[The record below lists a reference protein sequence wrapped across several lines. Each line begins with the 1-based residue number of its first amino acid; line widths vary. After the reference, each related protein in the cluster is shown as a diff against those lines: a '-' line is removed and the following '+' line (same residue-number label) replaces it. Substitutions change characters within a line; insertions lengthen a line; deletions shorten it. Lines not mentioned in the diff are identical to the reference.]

1 MTKLFIVGDE
11 RVSLTK
17 EVERLVTL
25 FEKTGSIHVE
35 IPTLLQSDLLL
46 DLYGEELNSRTYI
59 LSDPVKGNLMLRPDF
74 TVPIVQTY
82 IKSNKEKA
90 QYCYSGKV
98 WRKQDHLSSRPT
110 EYLQVGIECFGGNNI
125 AKEDAK
131 LFSII
136 NKAVGLTHLKI
147 VTGDLGV
154 LRSAINGLEI
164 NSRCKRALLRQLW
177 RPKRFLQVLKYFS
190 NSTSYLN
197 DEKRHIIDLLNSGK
211 LMKKLNIYNPI
222 IGLRTKKDII
232 DRVSELSNDIEYN
245 QLKSSDVNL
254 LENLLKISC
263 SLNEASKNIKNLTY
277 SHEYLKRSAILLEN
291 RLDYL
296 AQLEIDVKKIDF
308 EVSFGRTSMEY
319 YDGFVFEMGPINKVS
334 SIPFAQ
340 GGRYNELTR
349 ILSDLEGHEK
359 SPCSVGAIIRPEIL
373 HAFKLNEGIL

>member
-59 LSDPVKGNLMLRPDF
+59 LTDPVKGNLMLRPDF
-74 TVPIVQTY
+74 TVPIVQKY

-177 RPKRFLQVLKYFS
+177 RPKRF
-190 NSTSYLN
+190 
-197 DEKRHIIDLLNSGK
+197 
-211 LMKKLNIYNPI
+211 
-222 IGLRTKKDII
+222 
-232 DRVSELSNDIEYN
+232 
-245 QLKSSDVNL
+245 
-254 LENLLKISC
+254 
-263 SLNEASKNIKNLTY
+263 
-277 SHEYLKRSAILLEN
+277 
-291 RLDYL
+291 
-296 AQLEIDVKKIDF
+296 
-308 EVSFGRTSMEY
+308 
-319 YDGFVFEMGPINKVS
+319 
-334 SIPFAQ
+334 
-340 GGRYNELTR
+340 
-349 ILSDLEGHEK
+349 
-359 SPCSVGAIIRPEIL
+359 
-373 HAFKLNEGIL
+373 FKFF

>member
-1 MTKLFIVGDE
+1 MTKVSKVGDE
-11 RVSLTK
+11 RVSLKK
-17 EVERLVTL
+17 ELERLVNL
-25 FEKTGSIHVE
+25 FEKTGSTYVE

-74 TVPIVQTY
+74 TVPIVQMH
-82 IKSNKEKA
+82 IKSKEEKA

-98 WRKQDHLSSRPT
+98 WRKQDHSSSRPT

-136 NKAVGLTHLKI
+136 NKAVELNHLKV
-147 VTGDLGV
+147 VTGDLGI

-164 NSRCKRALLRQLW
+164 NSRCKKALLRQLW

-197 DEKRHIIDLLNSGK
+197 NEKRNIIDLLNAGK
-211 LMKKLNIYNPI
+211 LMEKLNSYNPI

-245 QLKSSDVNL
+245 QLKGSDVDL

-263 SLNEASKNIKNLTY
+263 SLKEASKNIKKLTY
-277 SHEYLKRSAILLEN
+277 SHEYLKQAAILLED
-291 RLDYL
+291 RLDCL
-296 AQLEIDVKKIDF
+296 AQLDIDVKKIDF

-319 YDGFVFEMGPINKVS
+319 YDGFVFEMGHINKDD

-340 GGRYNELTR
+340 GGRYNELTK
-349 ILSDLEGHEK
+349 ILSHLEGHK
-359 SPCSVGAIIRPEIL
+359 KFPSSVGGIIRPEIL
-373 HAFKLNEGIL
+373 HTFKLSEGIL

>member
-1 MTKLFIVGDE
+1 MTKLSLVGHE
-11 RVSLTK
+11 RVSLK
-17 EVERLVTL
+17 NELERLINL

-74 TVPIVQTY
+74 TVPIVQMH
-82 IKSNKEKA
+82 IKSNEEKA

-98 WRKQDHLSSRPT
+98 WRKQDHLSSRPS

-164 NSRCKRALLRQLW
+164 NSRCKKALLRQLW

-263 SLNEASKNIKNLTY
+263 SLNEASKIIKKLTY
-277 SHEYLKRSAILLEN
+277 
-291 RLDYL
+291 
-296 AQLEIDVKKIDF
+296 
-308 EVSFGRTSMEY
+308 
-319 YDGFVFEMGPINKVS
+319 
-334 SIPFAQ
+334 
-340 GGRYNELTR
+340 
-349 ILSDLEGHEK
+349 
-359 SPCSVGAIIRPEIL
+359 
-373 HAFKLNEGIL
+373 